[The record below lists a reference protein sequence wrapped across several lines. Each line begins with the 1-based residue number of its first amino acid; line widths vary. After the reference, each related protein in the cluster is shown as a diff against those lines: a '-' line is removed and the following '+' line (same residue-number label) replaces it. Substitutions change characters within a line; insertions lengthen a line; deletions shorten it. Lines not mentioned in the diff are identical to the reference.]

1 MQNFIRYKQTKKPK
15 WLVPLLIF
23 LVLGYF
29 FINPASKPYACTADA
44 KFCIDGTY
52 VGRDSNN
59 NCKFYDCPQIIQCD
73 AGNLC
78 DIGECYKFLNE
89 KLPDKTRSQIKK
101 MIKARR
107 S

>member
-1 MQNFIRYKQTKKPK
+1 M
-15 WLVPLLIF
+15 
-23 LVLGYF
+23 GYF

-89 KLPDKTRSQIKK
+89 KQLYAYCYQGDPCMKCPSKECDIIKTLPAQIEC
-101 MIKARR
+101 I
-107 S
+107 